1 MRVKGATLRS
11 YLHWLQRERK
21 IDEVLARVPPSTAA
35 LLREPPL
42 PGTWIDGMELVR
54 LMIAVQ
60 AVAGIDGVRRSG
72 RDTLHE
78 MLPRHRTLVTGL
90 MRLFGTSP
98 ATLFSHVDELIKSG
112 VEGIH
117 YAYSATGERSG
128 TMLVSY
134 AVAGELP
141 LCVFVNGLSVLQ
153 LLFALVGVQ
162 GTVGEPERR
171 GPTTAAYQLRW

>member
-21 IDEVLARVPPSTAA
+21 VDEILARVPPSTAA

-54 LMIAVQ
+54 LMTALQ
-60 AVAGIDGVRRSG
+60 AVAGIDSVRRCG
-72 RDTLHE
+72 RETLQE
-78 MLPRHRTLVTGL
+78 MLPSHHSLITGL
-90 MRLFGTSP
+90 IRLFGTSP
-98 ATLFSHVDELIKSG
+98 ATVFAHADELFKTG

-117 YAYSATGERSG
+117 YRYTPTGERSG

-134 AVAGELP
+134 AVAAELP
-141 LCVFVNGLSVLQ
+141 LCIFINGLSVLQ
-153 LLFALVGVQ
+153 LLFALVGVP

-171 GPTTAAYQLRW
+171 GPTAAAYQLRW